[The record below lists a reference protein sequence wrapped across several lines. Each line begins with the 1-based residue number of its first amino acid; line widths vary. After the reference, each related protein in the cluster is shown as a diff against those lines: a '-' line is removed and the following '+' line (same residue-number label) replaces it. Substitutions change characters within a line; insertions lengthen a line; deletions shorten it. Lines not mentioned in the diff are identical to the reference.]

1 MDNLLT
7 ALTCLELRVWLW
19 MAFALTGAATL
30 VFNLAT
36 SWPAN
41 FAALV
46 AIAIG
51 LWRAL
56 ACVKHL
62 ENA

>member
-1 MDNLLT
+1 MDDLLT
-7 ALTCLELRVWLW
+7 ALTRLELRVWLW
-19 MAFALTGAATL
+19 MAFALPGGATL

-36 SWPAN
+36 SWQAI

-62 ENA
+62 DA